1 MELAM
6 QIISDD
12 KTVRNN
18 TIIYLKDF
26 NQPSLTTQAKKREQV
41 VSMMAAIKEAFNIIG
56 DDIVELSV
64 ENEFLKNQIGD
75 YDEKRASRIKSKA
88 IERYR

>member
-1 MELAM
+1 
-6 QIISDD
+6 
-12 KTVRNN
+12 
-18 TIIYLKDF
+18 
-26 NQPSLTTQAKKREQV
+26 
-41 VSMMAAIKEAFNIIG
+41 MMPAIKEAFNIIG
-56 DDIVELSV
+56 DDIVELGV